1 MIRIKCLC
9 LLLFLIISVVPL
21 SAEDTEQSWLNKK
34 ILKLENSSDIKT
46 PSSNLITN
54 SIVSSIN
61 LSDFAEEILTLPYY
75 YWSWSKIE
83 DLTLKVDS
91 IYFEPKAQ
99 LRELIVSVLTSEMP
113 ANIEILKEA
122 NLYIA
127 RLNKLLELGQYKEA
141 QTFINIYDPNLTLS
155 YQQQFELNLL
165 KGNDTLACSQ
175 SRIEGTKNNT
185 LKQKIYCLNHEGKQS
200 EARIVFETAKILNK
214 IEDYDTYIIELLLNS
229 KEFAQSYIIDI
240 KNNLSIL
247 DYIILQKND
256 IKIEDKFIPTSF
268 LFYNLS
274 QTYDIEKKLIISEKL
289 AKFGIIS
296 NLQLFKFYKESD
308 IVNDKAL
315 IKRKK
320 CVNELELSILKQSS
334 DDIRQNLVKCLSLFQ
349 KIGLSSDFS
358 KYYRTTVLAEVN
370 SGWETPTS
378 VKMLLLSKD
387 YSSLKTELTEN
398 SNFNSAQSIALNN
411 FTKLNGLTAFEKSI
425 TNVFK
430 NPKYKAQN
438 ASLIDQGKIGEVI
451 ISSIILLES
460 EDLNEMQDGLIA
472 LIQVGLTDV
481 AKDIAIKFLLES

>member
-9 LLLFLIISVVPL
+9 LLLFLIISGLPL
-21 SAEDTEQSWLNKK
+21 LAQDAEPSWLNKK
-34 ILKLENSSDIKT
+34 ILKLENSPDIET
-46 PSSNLITN
+46 PSSNLIKNRTIN
-54 SIVSSIN
+54 TIN
-61 LSDFAEEILTLPYY
+61 LSDLAEENLTLPYY

-83 DLTLKVDS
+83 DLTSKIDS
-91 IYFEPKAQ
+91 IYLEPKVQ
-99 LRELIVSVLTSEMP
+99 LRELIVSVLLSEMP
-113 ANIEILKEA
+113 ANIEIPKEA

-141 QTFINIYDPNLTLS
+141 QTFININDPNLTLS
-155 YQQQFELNLL
+155 FQQQFELNLL

-175 SRIEGTKNNT
+175 SKIQGTNNNT

-200 EARIVFETAKILNK
+200 EARIVFETAKILTK
-214 IEDYDTYIIELLLNS
+214 IKDYDTYIIELLLNS
-229 KEFAQSYIIDI
+229 KEFAQSYIIDN

-256 IKIEDKFIPTSF
+256 IKIEDKFIPTSY

-296 NLQLFKFYKESD
+296 NLQLFKFYKESN

-334 DDIRQNLVKCLSLFQ
+334 DDIRKNLVKCLSLFQ

-358 KYYRTTVLAEVN
+358 RYYRTTALAEVN
-370 SGWETPTS
+370 TGWETPTS
-378 VKMLLLSKD
+378 VKMRLLSKD
-387 YSSLKTELTEN
+387 YSSLKIELTEN
-398 SNFNSAQSIALNN
+398 SNFNSAQSIARNN

-425 TNVFK
+425 IDVFK
-430 NPKYKAQN
+430 DPKYKDHN

-460 EDLNEMQDGLIA
+460 EDLNKMQNGLTA
-472 LIQVGLTDV
+472 LIQAGLTDV
-481 AKDIAIKFLLES
+481 ARDIAIRILIES